1 MRKGKKI
8 SPEGRRPRLN
18 CFVAILQSPFAM
30 NSTVQSHPRTA
41 KIAETPEEIAFVR
54 QHLQEV
60 LASAAFRGSH
70 RSAQFLKHIVE
81 QSIAG
86 RFESLKERSIGI
98 ELFGRAP
105 SYDTGEDAIVR
116 VTASDVRKRLLQHYG
131 THGTTSEARLVLPL
145 GSYVPELRRDFP
157 VPENIAVGPS
167 EPVVTI
173 AELPQPITKARPA
186 LKWGALGILLVG
198 LNVSVWGLFWR
209 HSLTKANDAVAILP
223 WSTLFRNGGSIKI
236 VTSDPN
242 IEKIERLSGEPISLS
257 DYANQQYIPNPGAL
271 SPEIVRFCKDFL
283 RGDLAPAVDIGVV
296 AKIAALGQTSSS
308 TIDVQGARDIRL
320 SEVYTDDNFIFLGS
334 PRSNR
339 WASLFTSQ
347 LDFRFDLHAGQE
359 IIRNVHPRSDEKSVY
374 VPTAGGY
381 ATGQSFATVSFLPNP
396 GKNGHVLL
404 LAGANGEGTR
414 AAGELIT
421 NRQRLSTELQNC
433 GIKPT
438 GPVRYFQLL
447 LGLDTMAGSPS
458 DVTVI
463 ACHILPGS
471 AR

>member
-1 MRKGKKI
+1 
-8 SPEGRRPRLN
+8 
-18 CFVAILQSPFAM
+18 M
-30 NSTVQSHPRTA
+30 NSTAQSHPRTA

-86 RFESLKERSIGI
+86 SLESLKERSIGI

-131 THGTTSEARLVLPL
+131 THGTNSEARFVLPL
-145 GSYVPELRRDFP
+145 GSYVPELRRDFHG
-157 VPENIAVGPS
+157 PENIVVGPS

-173 AELPQPITKARPA
+173 APLPQPITKPRRA
-186 LKWGALGILLVG
+186 LKWVAFGILLVG

-209 HSLTKANDAVAILP
+209 HSLARGTQSVAVLP
-223 WSTLFRNGGSIKI
+223 WSTLFRNAGSIKV

-283 RGDLAPAVDIGVV
+283 RGDLAPAVDIGIV
-296 AKIAALGQTSSS
+296 AKIAALAQTSSS
-308 TIDVQGARDIRL
+308 QIDVQGARDIRL

-339 WASLFTSQ
+339 WAGLFNNQ
-347 LDFRFDLHAGQE
+347 LDFRFDLNAGQE

-381 ATGQSFATVSFLPNP
+381 ATGQSFATISFLPNP

-404 LAGANGEGTR
+404 LGGANGEGTR

-433 GIKPT
+433 GIRPT
-438 GPVRYFQLL
+438 GPIKYFQLL
-447 LGLDTMAGSPS
+447 LVLNTMAGSPS
-458 DVTVI
+458 DVKVI

-471 AR
+471 AT

>member
-1 MRKGKKI
+1 
-8 SPEGRRPRLN
+8 
-18 CFVAILQSPFAM
+18 M
-30 NSTVQSHPRTA
+30 NSTTQNHPRTA

-54 QHLQEV
+54 KHLQEV
-60 LASAAFRGSH
+60 LASAAFRGSQ

-86 RFESLKERSIGI
+86 SSESLKERSIGI
-98 ELFGRAP
+98 ELFGRPP

-131 THGTTSEARLVLPL
+131 TQGTSSEARLVLPL
-145 GSYVPELRRDFP
+145 GSYVPELRRDFHG
-157 VPENIAVGPS
+157 PENLAVGPS
-167 EPVVTI
+167 EPAVTI
-173 AELPQPITKARPA
+173 APQNAVASTQIVPLPQPTTKTRRV
-186 LKWGALGILLVG
+186 LKWAAFGILLVG

-209 HSLTKANDAVAILP
+209 HSLAKGTESAAILP
-223 WSTLFRNGGSIKI
+223 WSTLLRNAGSIKV

-296 AKIAALGQTSSS
+296 ARIAALAQTSSNM
-308 TIDVQGARDIRL
+308 IDVQGARDIRL

-339 WASLFTSQ
+339 WAGLFNDQ
-347 LDFRFDLHAGQE
+347 LDFRFDLNEGQE

-381 ATGQSFATVSFLPNP
+381 ATGQSFATISFLPNP

-404 LAGANGEGTR
+404 LAGANGEGTK

-421 NRQRLSTELQNC
+421 NKQRLSTELENC
-433 GIKPT
+433 GITPT

-458 DVTVI
+458 DVKVI

-471 AR
+471 AT

>member
-1 MRKGKKI
+1 
-8 SPEGRRPRLN
+8 
-18 CFVAILQSPFAM
+18 M
-30 NSTVQSHPRTA
+30 NSTAQSHPRTA
-41 KIAETPEEIAFVR
+41 KIAETPAEIAFVR

-60 LASAAFRGSH
+60 LASTAFRGSH
-70 RSAQFLKHIVE
+70 RSGQFLKHIVE

-86 RFESLKERSIGI
+86 NLESLKERSIGI

-131 THGTTSEARLVLPL
+131 AHGTNAEARFVLPL
-145 GSYVPELRRDFP
+145 GSYVPEFRRDFHR
-157 VPENIAVGPS
+157 PENLDRPAVGAS
-167 EPVVTI
+167 EPVVTTAPQI
-173 AELPQPITKARPA
+173 VPLPQPITKPRRVW
-186 LKWGALGILLVG
+186 KWAVFGILLVG

-209 HSLTKANDAVAILP
+209 HSAAKATEPVAILP
-223 WSTLFRNGGSIKI
+223 WSTLFRNTDSIKV

-271 SPEIVRFCKDFL
+271 SPEILRFCKDFL
-283 RGDLAPAVDIGVV
+283 RGDLAPAVDTGVV
-296 AKIAALGQTSSS
+296 ARLAALAQTGASR
-308 TIDVQGARDIRL
+308 IEVQGARNIRL

-339 WASLFTSQ
+339 WASLFNNQ
-347 LDFRFDLHAGQE
+347 LDFRFELDAGQE

-381 ATGQSFATVSFLPNP
+381 ATGQSFATISFLPNP
-396 GKNGHVLL
+396 GQSGHILL
-404 LAGANGEGTR
+404 LAGANGEGTT

-421 NRQRLSTELQNC
+421 SRQRLSAELQNC
-433 GIKPT
+433 GIRPT
-438 GPVRYFQLL
+438 GPVKYFQLL
-447 LGLDTMAGSPS
+447 LGLNTMAGSPS
-458 DVTVI
+458 DVKVI
-463 ACHILPGS
+463 ACHILPGR
-471 AR
+471 AM

>member
-1 MRKGKKI
+1 
-8 SPEGRRPRLN
+8 
-18 CFVAILQSPFAM
+18 M
-30 NSTVQSHPRTA
+30 NSTAQSHPRTA

-60 LASAAFRGSH
+60 LAGAAFRGSH

-131 THGTTSEARLVLPL
+131 THGNTSEARLVLPL
-145 GSYVPELRRDFP
+145 GSYVPELQRDFH
-157 VPENIAVGPS
+157 VPENMLADPA
-167 EPVVTI
+167 EPVVTQ
-173 AELPQPITKARPA
+173 APLPQPVTTARPV
-186 LKWGALGILLVG
+186 LPWVALGILLVG
-198 LNVSVWGLFWR
+198 LNVLVWGLFWR
-209 HSLTKANDAVAILP
+209 HSLTKATDPVAILP
-223 WSTLFRNGGSIKI
+223 WSTLLRNGASIKV

-257 DYANQQYIPNPGAL
+257 DYANQQYIPNPGVL

-283 RGDLAPAVDIGVV
+283 RGDLAPAVDIGVI
-296 AKIAALGQTSSS
+296 AKLAALAETSSG
-308 TIDVQGARDIRL
+308 TIDVHGARDIRL

-339 WASLFTSQ
+339 WAGLFNNQ
-347 LDFRFDLHAGQE
+347 LDFRFDLDGGQE
-359 IIRNVHPRSDEKSVY
+359 IIRNVHPRSGEKPLY

-381 ATGQSFATVSFLPNP
+381 ATGESFATISFLPNP

-404 LAGANGEGTR
+404 LAGANGEGTK

-421 NRQRLSTELQNC
+421 NRQRLSAELRNC

-458 DVTVI
+458 DVKVI
-463 ACHILPGS
+463 ACHVLPGS
-471 AR
+471 AT

>member
-1 MRKGKKI
+1 LERG
-8 SPEGRRPRLN
+8 RPRLN
-18 CFVAILQSPFAM
+18 CFVAILKSPFAM
-30 NSTVQSHPRTA
+30 NSTAQSHPRTA

-60 LASAAFRGSH
+60 LAGAAFRGSH

-86 RFESLKERSIGI
+86 NFESLKERSIGI

-131 THGTTSEARLVLPL
+131 THGTVSEARLVLPL
-145 GSYVPELRRDFP
+145 GSYVPELRRDFHGP
-157 VPENIAVGPS
+157 DNLAVGPS
-167 EPVVTI
+167 EPVATI
-173 AELPQPITKARPA
+173 VPLPQPITKPRRA
-186 LKWGALGILLVG
+186 LKWAAFGILLVG

-209 HSLTKANDAVAILP
+209 HSLAKATQSVAILP
-223 WSTLFRNGGSIKI
+223 WWTLFHNAGSIKV

-283 RGDLAPAVDIGVV
+283 RGDLAPAVDIGIV
-296 AKIAALGQTSSS
+296 AKIAALAQTSSS
-308 TIDVQGARDIRL
+308 QIDVQGARDIRL

-339 WASLFTSQ
+339 WAGLFNNQ
-347 LDFRFDLHAGQE
+347 LDFRFDLNEGQE

-433 GIKPT
+433 GITPT
-438 GPVRYFQLL
+438 GRVKYFQLL
-447 LGLDTMAGSPS
+447 LVLNTMAGSPS
-458 DVTVI
+458 DVKVI

-471 AR
+471 AT

>member
-1 MRKGKKI
+1 
-8 SPEGRRPRLN
+8 
-18 CFVAILQSPFAM
+18 M
-30 NSTVQSHPRTA
+30 NSTAQSHPRTV
-41 KIAETPEEIAFVR
+41 KIAETPAEIAFVR

-60 LASAAFRGSH
+60 LASTAFRGSH

-86 RFESLKERSIGI
+86 NFESLKERSIGI

-131 THGTTSEARLVLPL
+131 THGTNSEARFVLPL
-145 GSYVPELRRDFP
+145 GSYVPEIRRDFHG
-157 VPENIAVGPS
+157 PENLDRPAVGPA

-173 AELPQPITKARPA
+173 APQKAVAGAQIVPLPLPITKPRRA
-186 LKWGALGILLVG
+186 LKWAALGILMVG

-209 HSLTKANDAVAILP
+209 HSLAKRTESVSILP
-223 WSTLFRNGGSIKI
+223 WSTLFHNAGSIEV

-283 RGDLAPAVDIGVV
+283 RGDLAPAVDIAVV
-296 AKIAALGQTSSS
+296 ARIAALAQTSSS
-308 TIDVQGARDIRL
+308 KIDVQGARDIRL

-339 WASLFTSQ
+339 WAGLFTNQ
-347 LDFRFDLHAGQE
+347 LDFRFDLNAGQE

-381 ATGQSFATVSFLPNP
+381 ATGQSFATISFLPNP

-421 NRQRLSTELQNC
+421 NGQRLSTELQNC
-433 GIKPT
+433 GITPT
-438 GPVRYFQLL
+438 GPVKYFQLL
-447 LGLDTMAGSPS
+447 LGLNTMAGSPS
-458 DVTVI
+458 DVQVI

-471 AR
+471 AT

>member
-1 MRKGKKI
+1 
-8 SPEGRRPRLN
+8 
-18 CFVAILQSPFAM
+18 M
-30 NSTVQSHPRTA
+30 NSTAQSHPRTA
-41 KIAETPEEIAFVR
+41 KIAETPAEIAFVR

-70 RSAQFLKHIVE
+70 RSGQFLKHIVE

-86 RFESLKERSIGI
+86 NFESLKERSIGI
-98 ELFGRAP
+98 ELFGRPP

-131 THGTTSEARLVLPL
+131 AQGTNAEARFVLPL
-145 GSYVPELRRDFP
+145 GSYVPELRRDLHGP
-157 VPENIAVGPS
+157 DLDRPAVGAS

-173 AELPQPITKARPA
+173 APQKAVASAEIVPLVQPITKPRRVW
-186 LKWGALGILLVG
+186 KWAAFGILLVG

-209 HSLTKANDAVAILP
+209 HSLAKGTESVAILP
-223 WSTLFRNGGSIKI
+223 WSTLFRNAGSIKV

-271 SPEIVRFCKDFL
+271 SPEIVRFCRDFL
-283 RGDLAPAVDIGVV
+283 RGDLAPAVDTGVV
-296 AKIAALGQTSSS
+296 ARIAALAQTGASK
-308 TIDVQGARDIRL
+308 IEVQGARDIRL
-320 SEVYTDDNFIFLGS
+320 SEVYTDNNFIFLGS

-339 WASLFTSQ
+339 WASLFNKQ
-347 LDFRFDLHAGQE
+347 LDFRFELDAGQE

-381 ATGQSFATVSFLPNP
+381 ATGQSFATISFLPNP
-396 GKNGHVLL
+396 GQNGHILL
-404 LAGANGEGTR
+404 LAGANGEGTT

-421 NRQRLSTELQNC
+421 NSQWLSTELQNC
-433 GIKPT
+433 GIRPT
-438 GPVRYFQLL
+438 GQIKYFQLL
-447 LGLDTMAGSPS
+447 LGLNTMAGSPS
-458 DVTVI
+458 DVKVI

-471 AR
+471 AT

>member
-1 MRKGKKI
+1 
-8 SPEGRRPRLN
+8 
-18 CFVAILQSPFAM
+18 
-30 NSTVQSHPRTA
+30 
-41 KIAETPEEIAFVR
+41 
-54 QHLQEV
+54 
-60 LASAAFRGSH
+60 
-70 RSAQFLKHIVE
+70 
-81 QSIAG
+81 
-86 RFESLKERSIGI
+86 
-98 ELFGRAP
+98 
-105 SYDTGEDAIVR
+105 
-116 VTASDVRKRLLQHYG
+116 
-131 THGTTSEARLVLPL
+131 
-145 GSYVPELRRDFP
+145 
-157 VPENIAVGPS
+157 
-167 EPVVTI
+167 
-173 AELPQPITKARPA
+173 
-186 LKWGALGILLVG
+186 
-198 LNVSVWGLFWR
+198 
-209 HSLTKANDAVAILP
+209 
-223 WSTLFRNGGSIKI
+223 

-296 AKIAALGQTSSS
+296 ARIAALAQTISS

-339 WASLFTSQ
+339 WAGLFNNQ
-347 LDFRFDLHAGQE
+347 LDFRFDLNAGQE

-381 ATGQSFATVSFLPNP
+381 ATGQSFATISFLPNP

-421 NRQRLSTELQNC
+421 NGLRLSTELQNC
-433 GIKPT
+433 GITPT
-438 GPVRYFQLL
+438 GPVKYFQLL
-447 LGLDTMAGSPS
+447 LGLNTMAGSPS
-458 DVTVI
+458 DVQVI

-471 AR
+471 AT